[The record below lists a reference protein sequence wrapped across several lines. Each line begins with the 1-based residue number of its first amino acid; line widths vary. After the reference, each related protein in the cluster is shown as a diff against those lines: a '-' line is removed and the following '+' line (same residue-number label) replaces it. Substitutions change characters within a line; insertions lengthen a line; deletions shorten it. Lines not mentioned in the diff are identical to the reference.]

1 MQLLAGANSNFLSKL
16 VQFSL
21 PSNLIWSLASSYVL
35 VFLFFVFPRITLFH
49 LYSHYFNL
57 PLRESPFTA
66 VSPATRVEIRDQ
78 PHWSPV
84 RTVCWGCSGR
94 PVGEI
99 IGSAGRR
106 SHRRREQISH
116 KFTPNRS
123 VQPQFDQFDPAAPLI
138 WKPWQLNDL
147 IGGTNDKG
155 DWGLKGR
162 VMKGWGVRLRKEWE
176 KNEGMI

>member
-1 MQLLAGANSNFLSKL
+1 MRHKIDQSLATETFLSVYWKKKNLFSMQLLAGANSNFLSKL

-21 PSNLIWSLASSYVL
+21 PSNLILSLVSSFVL
-35 VFLFFVFPRITLFH
+35 VFLFFVFPH
-49 LYSHYFNL
+49 LYSHSFNL

-106 SHRRREQISH
+106 SHRRGKQISH

-138 WKPWQLNDL
+138 WKPRRLNDL
-147 IGGTNDKG
+147 IRGRMTKG
-155 DWGLKGR
+155 I
-162 VMKGWGVRLRKEWE
+162 EA
-176 KNEGMI
+176 

>member
-1 MQLLAGANSNFLSKL
+1 MRHKIDQSLATERFLSVYWKKNLFSMQLLAGANSNFLSKL

-21 PSNLIWSLASSYVL
+21 PSNLILSLASSFVL

-49 LYSHYFNL
+49 LYSHSFNL

-66 VSPATRVEIRDQ
+66 GSPATRVEIRDQ

-106 SHRRREQISH
+106 SHRRGKQISH
-116 KFTPNRS
+116 KLTPHRS
-123 VQPQFDQFDPAAPLI
+123 VQPQFDPAAPLI
-138 WKPWQLNDL
+138 WKPRRLNNL
-147 IGGTNDKG
+147 IRGRMTKG
-155 DWGLKGR
+155 I
-162 VMKGWGVRLRKEWE
+162 EA
-176 KNEGMI
+176 